1 MNNIF
6 LECRNAI
13 EWIRGFKV
21 KRKKSLLHL
30 LLLALMATVTT
41 GIVLSLIDPA
51 IHSPFDGIWAAWGT
65 MTHVGFGDVVP
76 TSFFG
81 RLLTG
86 LLILVGIILFSVF
99 TAIISVELI
108 GRDVNTLG
116 SDVGRVEHNTQLIE
130 GAENQILREIE
141 RLHERL
147 DELEKKRP

>member
-1 MNNIF
+1 MN
-6 LECRNAI
+6 LLSECRHAI
-13 EWIRGFKV
+13 AWISNFKV
-21 KRKKSLLHL
+21 KRKKELLYL
-30 LLLALMATVTT
+30 LLLAFMATIAT
-41 GIVLSLIDPA
+41 GVVLAIIDPGV
-51 IHSPFDGIWAAWGT
+51 HSPFDGIWAAWGT

-99 TAIISVELI
+99 TAIISAELI
-108 GRDVNTLG
+108 GRDVHTLG
-116 SDVGRVEHNTQLIE
+116 SDVGRVEHTTQLIE

-147 DELEKKRP
+147 NALEKKRS

>member
-1 MNNIF
+1 MN
-6 LECRNAI
+6 LLSECRNAI
-13 EWIRGFKV
+13 AWIGNFKI
-21 KRKKSLLHL
+21 KRKKELLHL
-30 LLLALMATVTT
+30 LLLGIMATVTT
-41 GIVLSLIDPA
+41 GVLLAIIDPGV
-51 IHSPFDGIWAAWGT
+51 HSAFDGIWAAWGT

-86 LLILVGIILFSVF
+86 LLILGGIILFSLF

-108 GRDVNTLG
+108 GRDV
-116 SDVGRVEHNTQLIE
+116 GRVEHNTHLIE

-147 DELEKKRP
+147 NELEKKLP

>member
-1 MNNIF
+1 VF
-6 LECRNAI
+6 C
-13 EWIRGFKV
+13 
-21 KRKKSLLHL
+21 SP
-30 LLLALMATVTT
+30 
-41 GIVLSLIDPA
+41 LSTQASTPA
-51 IHSPFDGIWAAWGT
+51 FDGIWAAWGT

-86 LLILVGIILFSVF
+86 LLILGGIILFSLF

-108 GRDVNTLG
+108 GRDV
-116 SDVGRVEHNTQLIE
+116 GRVEHNTHLIE

-147 DELEKKRP
+147 NELEKKLP